1 MLSNHSSVRMG
12 CSSSHL
18 LVDDEDGRLVDAVL
32 GDSSI
37 GWIPPQG
44 GDGRRFITFIPM
56 TMTILLPQSHPKS
69 FRSFQSSA
77 PLLNRYRR
85 WGAGSCN
92 SEVLLVVPTNAAVA
106 TFVVVVVNRILLLLL
121 LPLVMGWANS
131 TIYLY
136 WLR

>member
-1 MLSNHSSVRMG
+1 
-12 CSSSHL
+12 
-18 LVDDEDGRLVDAVL
+18 
-32 GDSSI
+32 
-37 GWIPPQG
+37 
-44 GDGRRFITFIPM
+44 M

-92 SEVLLVVPTNAAVA
+92 FEVLLVVTTNAAVA